1 MEADAVTVVIE
12 VEVTIGAKK
21 IMSLIRIISYEVFL
35 SSSLLTIYILHERE
49 LIYHSK
55 LRS

>member
-55 LRS
+55 LTS